1 MEKFLDL
8 FTGKTKPKLGP
19 AKNAEMNQILEKA
32 VEGVYAAK
40 PKTLKANVGR
50 IQTHIRRL
58 EKEEDTTGVRAPR
71 LYWLKQAE
79 QALQMLA
86 AEAAPAPAAP
96 APAAPAPAA
105 PAPAAKPVPLA
116 APVAPAPAAK
126 PVPLAPPVAPAPAAV
141 PPPVEGQLYPAVTK
155 KTRTDGDCF
164 YSSIYRASNEQGAL
178 QLFNT
183 CLGIDTTSEDSF
195 ILSFRQRIATEILSN
210 NLPTEDLG
218 EGRSLNTY
226 DVLLQDDPATYRA
239 KLRAF
244 PAWFSKEFINQ
255 EAIGL
260 REHFLERLAFH
271 SGSSYKDVGEIE
283 VKIVQRLLE
292 QCPITLDIIVD
303 TPVALMKIRGGN
315 PVITLQN
322 QGESHYEYF
331 SFIPLPPK
339 AKPASRKAK
348 GGRRSRKTR
357 RSRR

>member
-40 PKTLKANVGR
+40 PKTLKVNVGR

-86 AEAAPAPAAP
+86 ADAAPLP
-96 APAAPAPAA
+96 
-105 PAPAAKPVPLA
+105 PAAKPVPPA
-116 APVAPAPAAK
+116 APPAAK
-126 PVPLAPPVAPAPAAV
+126 PVPPAAPLPAAAPLPV
-141 PPPVEGQLYPAVTK
+141 VAAQPPPVEGQLYPAVTK

-178 QLFNT
+178 QIFNT
-183 CLGIDTTSEDSF
+183 CLGIDTTSEDTF

-292 QCPITLDIIVD
+292 PCPITLDIIVD

-331 SFIPLPPK
+331 SFIPLAPK

-348 GGRRSRKTR
+348 GGRRPRKTR

>member
-40 PKTLKANVGR
+40 PKTLKVNVGR

-96 APAAPAPAA
+96 APVA

>member
-1 MEKFLDL
+1 M
-8 FTGKTKPKLGP
+8 
-19 AKNAEMNQILEKA
+19 
-32 VEGVYAAK
+32 
-40 PKTLKANVGR
+40 
-50 IQTHIRRL
+50 
-58 EKEEDTTGVRAPR
+58 
-71 LYWLKQAE
+71 
-79 QALQMLA
+79 
-86 AEAAPAPAAP
+86 
-96 APAAPAPAA
+96 
-105 PAPAAKPVPLA
+105 PLA

>member
-40 PKTLKANVGR
+40 PKTLKVNVGR

-96 APAAPAPAA
+96 APAA
-105 PAPAAKPVPLA
+105 KPVPLA
-116 APVAPAPAAK
+116 A
-126 PVPLAPPVAPAPAAV
+126 PVAPAPAAV

-255 EAIGL
+255 EALGL

-348 GGRRSRKTR
+348 GGMRSRKTR